1 MFENV
6 TPRPDDPIMAIM
18 KQCKSDPRAHKIDLG
33 VGVYKDDSGHTT
45 ILNSVKLAEKICN
58 EEETTKSYVGTI
70 GNQDFCKNI
79 LQFIFG
85 EDNPIFEEGRV
96 CSAQAAGGSGA
107 LRIGAELL
115 KIASPEATVWSST
128 PTWANHIPLIS
139 SVGLEMKQYPYYNR
153 VTLKVDFEE
162 MLSHLSQEAKPGDI
176 ILLHGCCHNPTG
188 ADLTEN
194 QWDRLAVF
202 LNENEL
208 YPFID
213 LAYFGLGKG
222 MEEDTYGLRKV
233 TQICPEVLLAAS
245 CSKNFALYRERTG
258 FVAAI
263 CKDQEKTEMIKGLFG
278 AIQRKLISMPP
289 DHGAAI
295 VNKIFTDQKLFN
307 MWEIELSEMRNRIK
321 SLRLKL
327 SKAFNSLGAVN
338 ISNAIVNQNGM
349 FSMLPLDAQQA
360 ESLRTDHAVYLMNSG
375 RINIAGANTK
385 NISRV
390 AEAVLKV
397 I

>member
-6 TPRPDDPIMAIM
+6 TPRTDDPIMAIM
-18 KQCKSDPRAHKIDLG
+18 NQCKSDPRPHKIDLG
-33 VGVYKDDSGHTT
+33 VGVYKDDNGHTT

-58 EEETTKSYVGTI
+58 QEETTKSYIGTI

-79 LQFIFG
+79 LQFIF
-85 EDNPIFEEGRV
+85 EKDNPIFQEDRI
-96 CSAQAAGGSGA
+96 CSAQSAGGSGA
-107 LRIGAELL
+107 LRIGAELI
-115 KIASPEATVWSST
+115 KIASPEATVWTST
-128 PTWANHIPLIS
+128 PTWANHIPLVS
-139 SVGLEMKQYPYYNR
+139 SVGLKMKQYPYYNKS
-153 VTLKVDFEE
+153 TLQVDFEE
-162 MLSHLSQEAKPGDI
+162 MLSHLSKKAKPGDI

-188 ADLTEN
+188 ADLSDS
-194 QWDRLAVF
+194 QWDRLAIF

-222 MEEDTYGLRKV
+222 MKEDTYGLRKV

-245 CSKNFALYRERTG
+245 CSKNFALYRDRTG

-263 CKDQEKTEMIKGLFG
+263 CKDQEKTQMIKVLFG

-295 VNKIFTDQKLFN
+295 VNKIFTDHKLFDV
-307 MWEIELSEMRNRIK
+307 WEMELNEMRNRIK
-321 SLRLKL
+321 NLRLKL
-327 SKAFNSLGAVN
+327 SEAFNSQGASN
-338 ISNAIVNQNGM
+338 IANAIINQNGM
-349 FSMLPLDAQQA
+349 FSMLPLNAQQA
-360 ESLRTDHAVYLMNSG
+360 ESLRSNHAIYLMNSG

-385 NISRV
+385 NINRV